1 MSSHPYDYDLF
12 VIGAGSGGVRA
23 ARMAANMG
31 VRTAVAEDGRLGG
44 TCVNIGCVPKKL
56 FVYASHFSDNFADAP
71 GFGWSVG
78 ETSFDWPTLIANKDR
93 EIDRL
98 NAVYGNL
105 LDQSGVTLLPA
116 RASFVDAHTLRVG
129 DTTVTADKIL
139 IATGGRPVV
148 PELPGREHAIVSDH
162 AFYLDELPDRI
173 VINGGGYIAVEFA
186 GIFHGLGVE
195 VTQLYRGPMFL
206 RGFDD
211 DLRHHLADAMRN
223 RGIDLRF
230 DTNIERIEK
239 GGDRFTAS
247 LTDGSTID
255 AGQIMYATGRA
266 PNTVGLGLD
275 DIGIELSKNGAV
287 VVDQYS
293 KTNIDHIYAVGDV
306 TDRVALT
313 PVAIHEAAALVRTV
327 FADEPTPVDHHLIP
341 TAVFSQ
347 PPMATVG
354 CTEAHAR
361 EEHGEVDVYRSTFTP
376 MHNTLS
382 GRAEKMLMK
391 MIVDRA
397 SQRVLGIHV
406 LGPDAAE
413 IVQGFAVAVKM
424 GATKAQLDATIG
436 IHPSAAE
443 ELVTMRDP
451 VV

>member
-1 MSSHPYDYDLF
+1 MSSHSYDYDLF

-56 FVYASHFSDNFADAP
+56 FVYASQFADNFADAP

-78 ETSFDWPTLIANKDR
+78 ETSFDWSTLIANKDR

-116 RASFVDAHTLRVG
+116 RANFIDAHTLRVG
-129 DTTVTADKIL
+129 DTTATADKIL
-139 IATGGRPVV
+139 IATGGHPVV
-148 PELPGREHAIVSDH
+148 PELPGREHAIVSDL

-211 DLRHHLADAMRN
+211 DLRHHLAETMRY

-239 GGDRFTAS
+239 SGTGFTAS
-247 LTDGSTID
+247 LTDGSTIN

-266 PNTVGLGLD
+266 PNTTGLGLD
-275 DIGIELSKNGAV
+275 DLGLELSKNGAIM
-287 VVDQYS
+287 VDQYS
-293 KTNIDHIYAVGDV
+293 KTNLDHIYAVGDV

-313 PVAIHEAAALVRTV
+313 PVAIHEAAAFVRTV

-347 PPMATVG
+347 PSMATVG

-361 EEHGEVDVYRSTFTP
+361 EEHGEVDVYRSSFTP
-376 MHNTLS
+376 MLNTLS